1 MRVASRG
8 DDVIVVGVKSVWLR
22 RNGAWSK
29 ITDGAPVC
37 SNQFTLFPDML
48 WCTAQ
53 DDLRS
58 IIVSVAFDGSRTT
71 ATPRTDPGLIAAGL
85 ANDVWFSE
93 KGAFIGHAD
102 VHGSSEL
109 PVTSPLSSISHG
121 RTGVWFTESDG
132 SHYGYVDAAGH
143 AHELSLSEPS
153 EDIGISGAVA
163 GAWLTEKFAGV
174 RTIVRH
180 ADENGT
186 IENGV
191 YAIDVRRSRVSGDG
205 ALWAQINN
213 WPTITRVTESGA
225 TTRFEL
231 PCDDQ
236 RLQLLAGP
244 NNGIWFI
251 SKEPGC
257 SGYIDAR
264 SVHVRELPM
273 VETVRYH

>member
-1 MRVASRG
+1 
-8 DDVIVVGVKSVWLR
+8 
-22 RNGAWSK
+22 
-29 ITDGAPVC
+29 
-37 SNQFTLFPDML
+37 
-48 WCTAQ
+48 
-53 DDLRS
+53 
-58 IIVSVAFDGSRTT
+58 
-71 ATPRTDPGLIAAGL
+71 
-85 ANDVWFSE
+85 
-93 KGAFIGHAD
+93 
-102 VHGSSEL
+102 
-109 PVTSPLSSISHG
+109 
-121 RTGVWFTESDG
+121 
-132 SHYGYVDAAGH
+132 
-143 AHELSLSEPS
+143 
-153 EDIGISGAVA
+153 
-163 GAWLTEKFAGV
+163 
-174 RTIVRH
+174 
-180 ADENGT
+180 
-186 IENGV
+186 
-191 YAIDVRRSRVSGDG
+191 VSGDG